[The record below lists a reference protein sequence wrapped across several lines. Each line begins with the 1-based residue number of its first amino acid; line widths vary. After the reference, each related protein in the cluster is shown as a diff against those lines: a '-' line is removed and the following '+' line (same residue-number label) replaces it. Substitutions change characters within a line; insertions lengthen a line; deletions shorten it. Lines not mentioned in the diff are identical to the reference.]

1 MEHKPRLLL
10 LGASY
15 YQIPAIIAAHKL
27 GYQVIALDKNPQAV
41 ANEFA
46 DEALNVDIIDI
57 PNVIEIAKEKQIQGV
72 FTMQSDIAVP
82 TVGAVNDQLG
92 LSGISYE
99 TACICSDKVK
109 TRKTLQEVGV
119 LQPKFKVVS
128 NVDEAGDAALSL
140 GFPCIVK
147 SPDSSGSRGVTKVKS
162 ADEVESAFIEAKLHS
177 RLNNI
182 LVEEFIEG
190 IELGAQTFSVDGQC
204 VLVLLH
210 NDTVSSPPYMIPI
223 GHSFPIELDKE
234 LKIEAEKTI
243 SAAVIAL
250 GIHNGPSNV
259 DLILGKDGK
268 ARIIEIGARI
278 GATCLPELVCYHTG
292 IDWIMEAIR
301 VAMGENP
308 NLRYSDDRIVAARIL
323 EAPED
328 GILGEAIPDM
338 ELLDDSRLLKWEIV
352 PKMGESVSKLRKGP
366 DRIGKVIGTGDSVKE
381 AEAFVEMF
389 HKKLILSIET
399 EN

>member
-1 MEHKPRLLL
+1 MEHNPRLLL

-27 GYQVIALDKNPQAV
+27 GCHVIALDKNPEAA
-41 ANEFA
+41 ANQFA
-46 DEALNVDIIDI
+46 DEAINIDIVDI

-82 TVGAVNDQLG
+82 TVGAVNDHLG
-92 LSGISYE
+92 LSGIGYE

-109 TRKTLQEVGV
+109 TRETLQKAGV
-119 LQPKFKVVS
+119 LQPNFKVVS
-128 NVDEAGDAALSL
+128 NLDDAKEAALSI

-147 SPDSSGSRGVTKVKS
+147 APDSSGSRGVTKVKS
-162 ADEVESAFIEAKLHS
+162 AYEVESAFIEAKFHS
-177 RLNNI
+177 RSNEI

-190 IELGAQTFSVDGQC
+190 IEIGAQTFSFNGKC

-223 GHSFPIELDKE
+223 GHSFPIEIDE
-234 LKIEAEKTI
+234 GLKIEAEKVI

-278 GATCLPELVCYHTG
+278 GATCLPELVYYHSG

-301 VAMGENP
+301 IAMGENP
-308 NLRYSDDRIVAARIL
+308 NLRYSDDRIVAARVL

-328 GILGEAIPDM
+328 GILGEAIPDTK
-338 ELLDDSRLLKWEIV
+338 LLNDSRLIEWEIV
-352 PKMGESVSKLRKGP
+352 PKMGESVFKLRKGP
-366 DRIGKVIGTGDSVKE
+366 DRIGKVIGTGNSVKD
-381 AEAFVEMF
+381 AEIFVEMF
-389 HKKLILSIET
+389 HKNLLLSIET